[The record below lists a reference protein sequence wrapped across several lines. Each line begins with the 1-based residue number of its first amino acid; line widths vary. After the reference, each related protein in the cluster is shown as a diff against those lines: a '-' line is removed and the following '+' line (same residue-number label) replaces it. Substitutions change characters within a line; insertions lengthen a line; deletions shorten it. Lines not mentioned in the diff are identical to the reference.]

1 MSELQLFSFKLLV
14 VDDLVIP
21 LFSVICVSAG
31 IAIRSFTILY
41 TSIRCCSRLC
51 FDNGFQSNF
60 SSIPLHLFFFRSRCH
75 RNGLLDVG
83 LIQDGQC
90 PFASRDPTL
99 WNCNLELTSDV

>member
-1 MSELQLFSFKLLV
+1 MSELQLFSFKLLA

-51 FDNGFQSNF
+51 FDNGFQSN
-60 SSIPLHLFFFRSRCH
+60 LFIIS
-75 RNGLLDVG
+75 V
-83 LIQDGQC
+83 
-90 PFASRDPTL
+90 TL
-99 WNCNLELTSDV
+99 VVLQ

>member
-41 TSIRCCSRLC
+41 ISIRRCSRLRS
-51 FDNGFQSNF
+51 DNGFQSNF
-60 SSIPLHLFFFRSRCH
+60 FINS
-75 RNGLLDVG
+75 V
-83 LIQDGQC
+83 
-90 PFASRDPTL
+90 TL
-99 WNCNLELTSDV
+99 VFLP